1 MNTHINTYS
10 FCRLSYTCWRGS
22 GSRLTASVGIF
33 SKQCMKEREKD
44 RAIWQAIY
52 SLSSFHNSQYTLMS
66 GACSGAIH
74 TGHVFESTCTVFQIV
89 LLFKNHNV
97 MEGATD
103 LFFRV
108 VMYIQVKQ
116 IEKKNVGRDWM
127 DADLNASLQFK

>member
-1 MNTHINTYS
+1 
-10 FCRLSYTCWRGS
+10 
-22 GSRLTASVGIF
+22 
-33 SKQCMKEREKD
+33 
-44 RAIWQAIY
+44 
-52 SLSSFHNSQYTLMS
+52 MS

-108 VMYIQVKQ
+108 VMYMIQVKQ
-116 IEKKNVGRDWM
+116 IEKKNVGRVWI
-127 DADLNASLQFK
+127 DADLNASLQFKRVEKSGTRHPREEKTVLNICFMQ